1 MYNSRRS
8 KQTVKDAT
16 QTSADVIIVGGG
28 LAGATAASLLGRQ
41 GRRVLL
47 IDRSATY
54 PACFKAEKLEP
65 DQSAQLREFGLLDA
79 LLPVAG
85 RIHEIWEAERGRIV
99 GIERREQFGI
109 FYQDMVNRIRATFP
123 PGVTVHVGRVE
134 NIANDR
140 AVQRV
145 TLRGGRTFTA
155 RLVVIACGI
164 GGDLLARLG
173 MQNVLVQ
180 KDQSLAF
187 GFTIARADGTS
198 FPFDALTYYP
208 DGCASRVAYLT
219 LFRIGARMRANL
231 FVCWSGNEEGTRRLA
246 REPRRELAR
255 LLPKLT
261 RVTGEF
267 EVAGRVETFRID
279 LHEADRYLQP
289 GVVLLADAFHSV
301 CPTTGT
307 GLSKALTDVDVL
319 CRECVP
325 EWLATE
331 GLGVEKIARFYDHP
345 RKQEI
350 DRRSRTDAWSN
361 RQLAINDSWLW
372 RARRAK
378 RRWPI
383 AQRAIDYFKLTRKLT
398 A

>member
-1 MYNSRRS
+1 MYNSRRG
-8 KQTVKDAT
+8 KQAVNDTT

-85 RIHEIWEAERGRIV
+85 RIHELREAERGRLV

-123 PGVTVHVGRVE
+123 PGVTVEIGRVE

-145 TLRGGRTFTA
+145 TLRGGQTFTA

-173 MQNVLVQ
+173 MRNVLVQ

-187 GFTIARADGTS
+187 GFTIARADGTP

-208 DGCASRVAYLT
+208 DGCANRVAYLT
-219 LFRIGARMRANL
+219 LFRIGDRMRAT
-231 FVCWSGNEEGTRRLA
+231 CSCAGPETRRA
-246 REPRRELAR
+246 RAGSRGNHAGSWRGYCRNDAR
-255 LLPKLT
+255 DW
-261 RVTGEF
+261 RVRSG
-267 EVAGRVETFRID
+267 GRVETFRID

-325 EWLATE
+325 EWFATE

-383 AQRAIDYFKLTRKLT
+383 AQRAIDYSS
-398 A
+398 